1 MKTANRPLSNT
12 IHLLCMVFLLAAPVF
27 FTGCAEREEPPVMI
41 NYPYE
46 PDTPAPPPHEG
57 VFTSEH
63 GTMTFPGDGES
74 VIIDFDTELS
84 EYLGLPEGEQEAK
97 YYFLSGDLPPHGHIP
112 IRYDAAHMI
121 RIITGEGDGV
131 RSADIDIGE
140 YVDGNFSTGT
150 DHTTADRITF
160 FVKWNESRDWEPVD
174 FIK

>member
-1 MKTANRPLSNT
+1 MKTAKRILTNT
-12 IHLLCMVFLLAAPVF
+12 IRLLGTVFLLAAPVF
-27 FTGCAEREEPPVMI
+27 FIGCAEHEPPPVMI

-57 VFTSEH
+57 LFTSEH

-84 EYLGLPEGEQEAK
+84 EYLGLPEGNQEAK
-97 YYFLSGDLPPHGHIP
+97 YSFLSGDLPPHGHIP
-112 IRYDAAHMI
+112 VRYDVAHMI
-121 RIITGEGDGV
+121 RIITGEGDGI

-140 YVDGNFSTGT
+140 YADGSFSTGT
-150 DHTTADRITF
+150 GHTTAERITF
-160 FVKWNESRDWEPVD
+160 FVKWNDSEDWEAVD